1 MRKTKIM
8 VVDDEHLIRWSLEQN
23 LKKQGYEVCT
33 AGTGED
39 ALRLAREEQPE
50 LVLLDYHLPGIN
62 GLEVLQRLKEID
74 EDILVIMVTAQ
85 GGLETAVNTMRHGAY
100 DYINK
105 PFNLDE
111 MAIVIRKALET
122 SDLRREVV
130 QLRSEH
136 KKQGPPKILGNSKHM
151 KNVLEM
157 MAKVAKSDAS
167 TVLVQGESGTGKELV
182 AKWIHY
188 ESARAEKPFVAINC
202 AAVPSTLLE
211 SELFGHEKG
220 AFTGANQTRRGIFEL
235 ANNGTLLL
243 DEIGDATPQIQV
255 KLLRV
260 LETGEFMRVGGE
272 RPIKTDVRII
282 AATNV
287 DLEQAIIEKSFREDL
302 FYRLNVV
309 RLEIPPLSARSED
322 IPLLAEHFVQ
332 QLNRELR
339 LSPGTVRLL
348 QGYNWPGN
356 IRELAN
362 VMRRA
367 VVICSGDTILPE
379 HLGGTF
385 LAGPSAPV
393 RGAAPS
399 AVREGDPART
409 VSPGALI
416 DQCGNAE
423 ALEQMEAEDLNR
435 MLDSLRQAQ
444 SCLLAVMRKKK
455 IVPALNALK
464 ESESETIKEALA
476 QFDGNITEAAKALGI
491 ARNTLYRK
499 IKELGLPGR

>member
-39 ALRLAREEQPE
+39 ALRLAREEQPD

-74 EDILVIMVTAQ
+74 EDVLVIMVTAQ

-136 KKQGPPKILGNSKHM
+136 KKQGPPKILGTSKHM

-220 AFTGANQTRRGIFEL
+220 AFTDAKTSKKGLFEL
-235 ANNGTLLL
+235 ADGGTVFL
-243 DEIGDATPQIQV
+243 DEIGDMEVGMQA
-255 KLLRV
+255 KLLRF
-260 LETGEFMRVGGE
+260 LEDRTFRRIGGAKVI
-272 RPIKTDVRII
+272 PVDVRII
-282 AATNV
+282 SATNK
-287 DLEQAIIEKSFREDL
+287 DLLKAIEEKVFRNDL
-302 FYRLNVV
+302 YYRLQV
-309 RLEIPPLSARSED
+309 IPIFLPALRERKED
-322 IPLLAEHFVQ
+322 IIVLVNHFMETFAREFNKPIKGISSMAEKLLVE
-332 QLNRELR
+332 
-339 LSPGTVRLL
+339 
-348 QGYNWPGN
+348 YNWPGN
-356 IRELAN
+356 IRELKN
-362 VMRRA
+362 VIERA
-367 VVICSGDTILPE
+367 IILGNDENLLLENLPLEIVAKASSMSVPMTTFKLPPE
-379 HLGGTF
+379 GIDIEE
-385 LAGPSAPV
+385 V
-393 RGAAPS
+393 E
-399 AVREGDPART
+399 RE
-409 VSPGALI
+409 LI
-416 DQCGNAE
+416 KQS
-423 ALEQMEAEDLNR
+423 LEITDWN
-435 MLDSLRQAQ
+435 Q
-444 SCLLAVMRKKK
+444 SK
-455 IVPALNALK
+455 
-464 ESESETIKEALA
+464 
-476 QFDGNITEAAKALGI
+476 AAKKLNLGI
-491 ARNTLYRK
+491 DAFRYRMK
-499 IKELGLPGR
+499 KFGFLK

>member
-220 AFTGANQTRRGIFEL
+220 AFTDAKTSKKGLFEL
-235 ANNGTLLL
+235 ADGGTVFL
-243 DEIGDATPQIQV
+243 DEIGDMEVGMQA
-255 KLLRV
+255 KLLRF
-260 LETGEFMRVGGE
+260 LEDRTFRRIGGAKVI
-272 RPIKTDVRII
+272 PVDVRII
-282 AATNV
+282 SATNK
-287 DLEQAIIEKSFREDL
+287 DLLKAIEEKCFRNDL
-302 FYRLNVV
+302 YYRLQV
-309 RLEIPPLSARSED
+309 IPIFLPSLRERKED
-322 IPLLAEHFVQ
+322 ILVLANYFIEMFTREFNKPTKGISSMAEKLLVE
-332 QLNRELR
+332 
-339 LSPGTVRLL
+339 
-348 QGYNWPGN
+348 YNWPGN
-356 IRELAN
+356 IRELKN
-362 VMRRA
+362 VIERA
-367 VVICSGDTILPE
+367 IILGNDENLLLENLPLEIVAKGSQVTVPMATFKLPPE
-379 HLGGTF
+379 GIDIEE
-385 LAGPSAPV
+385 V
-393 RGAAPS
+393 E
-399 AVREGDPART
+399 RE
-409 VSPGALI
+409 LI
-416 DQCGNAE
+416 KQS
-423 ALEQMEAEDLNR
+423 LEITDWN
-435 MLDSLRQAQ
+435 Q
-444 SCLLAVMRKKK
+444 SK
-455 IVPALNALK
+455 
-464 ESESETIKEALA
+464 
-476 QFDGNITEAAKALGI
+476 AAKKLNLGI
-491 ARNTLYRK
+491 DAFRYRMK
-499 IKELGLPGR
+499 KFGFLK

>member
-23 LKKQGYEVCT
+23 LKKQGYDVCT

-111 MAIVIRKALET
+111 MAIVIRKALEN

-188 ESARAEKPFVAINC
+188 ESARADKPFVAINC

-220 AFTGANQTRRGIFEL
+220 AFTDAKTSKKGLFEL
-235 ANNGTLLL
+235 ADGGTVFL
-243 DEIGDATPQIQV
+243 DEIGDMEVGMQA
-255 KLLRV
+255 KLLRF
-260 LETGEFMRVGGE
+260 LEDRTFRRIGGAKVI
-272 RPIKTDVRII
+272 PVDVRII
-282 AATNV
+282 SATNK
-287 DLEQAIIEKSFREDL
+287 DLLKAIEEKIFRNDL
-302 FYRLNVV
+302 YYRLQV
-309 RLEIPPLSARSED
+309 IPIFLPALRERKED
-322 IPLLAEHFVQ
+322 IIVLVNHFMETFAREFNKPIKGISSMAEKLLVE
-332 QLNRELR
+332 
-339 LSPGTVRLL
+339 
-348 QGYNWPGN
+348 YDWPGN
-356 IRELAN
+356 IRELKN
-362 VMRRA
+362 VVERA
-367 VVICSGDTILPE
+367 IILGNDENLLLENLPLEIVAKASHMSVQTTTFKLPPE
-379 HLGGTF
+379 GIDIEE
-385 LAGPSAPV
+385 V
-393 RGAAPS
+393 E
-399 AVREGDPART
+399 RE
-409 VSPGALI
+409 LI
-416 DQCGNAE
+416 KQS
-423 ALEQMEAEDLNR
+423 LEITDWN
-435 MLDSLRQAQ
+435 Q
-444 SCLLAVMRKKK
+444 SK
-455 IVPALNALK
+455 
-464 ESESETIKEALA
+464 
-476 QFDGNITEAAKALGI
+476 AAKKLNLGI
-491 ARNTLYRK
+491 DAFRYRMK
-499 IKELGLPGR
+499 KFGFLK